1 MATRANRIPAPS
13 VEAADDA
20 QPRRRVPSAQGAL
33 AVRPTTAGFC
43 LAYLANG
50 DLPPWPLADRL
61 LFASTIAAGCLAV
74 AFGAWGA
81 LA

>member
-1 MATRANRIPAPS
+1 M
-13 VEAADDA
+13 
-20 QPRRRVPSAQGAL
+20 
-33 AVRPTTAGFC
+33 VRPTSAQRT

-74 AFGAWGA
+74 AFGTWGA